1 MINVID
7 QIIIAVEYGCKILFI
22 CRIHLDVEFVMSLC
36 HYSAIFKQAHRHTHA
51 CITHADTRAQRILN
65 CVDAMADKSSTQ
77 IGLLKGE
84 TTVSKYSGLVC
95 QV

>member
-36 HYSAIFKQAHRHTHA
+36 NYSAIFKQAHRHTHA
-51 CITHADTRAQRILN
+51 RINTRRHARAKNSQL
-65 CVDAMADKSSTQ
+65 C
-77 IGLLKGE
+77 
-84 TTVSKYSGLVC
+84 
-95 QV
+95 